1 MNNRK
6 KKLAEDVLE
15 YQPDAVEIEERP
27 VPGKIRWVLYLILG
41 SLVLSVLGAVIFQ
54 VDRIVVAE
62 GELITTAPT
71 IVVQPLSTAMVRSIH
86 VQIGDTVEK
95 GQVLVTL
102 DSTFASADLS
112 QLTKQSLT
120 LGVQIRRIKA
130 ELNNKSFAARSE
142 EGEDGMLQEQVLHQ
156 RKVIFNKNKQT
167 TEDKSAAL
175 EAKLALN
182 AVQRQGQEQ
191 QLKLLRDVEGTA
203 AKLPQNGPEYRLKL
217 LDTQKASAQAANS
230 IDSLKAEEQVTRNEL
245 KQVGSEWQ
253 HFVENQNGEL
263 LEQEV
268 KLRTELEKVLE
279 ELNKAKRMHELV
291 SLRAPE
297 KGIVLKMAKRSVG
310 SIIQQAEPFIT
321 LVPVESTIEVEVDV
335 ETRDIGR
342 IRAGDSVRV
351 KLDAFPFQRHDT
363 LPGIVRIISED
374 AHQRNNQQPEAM
386 VDVSPDEKPATAFYK
401 TRVSLLATTLRNVP
415 EGFRLMPGMKVR
427 AEIKVGRRSVI
438 SYFLYPIIRAFDE
451 SLREP

>member
-1 MNNRK
+1 MNK
-6 KKLAEDVLE
+6 GKTKLSEDVLE

-27 VPGKIRWVLYLILG
+27 VPGRIRWVLYLILG
-41 SLVLSVLGAVIFQ
+41 SLIAVVVGAIIFQ

-62 GELITTAPT
+62 GELITTSPT
-71 IVVQPLSTAMVRSIH
+71 IVVQPLSTAVVRSIH

-102 DSTFASADLS
+102 DPTFASADLS
-112 QLTKQSLT
+112 QLTKQNLT
-120 LGVQIRRIKA
+120 LGVQIRRIQA
-130 ELNNKSFAARSE
+130 ELAHKPFAARPE
-142 EGEDGMLQEQVLHQ
+142 EGEDGLLQEQLLRQ
-156 RKVIFNKNKQT
+156 RKIIYNKNKQM

-191 QLKLLRDVEGTA
+191 QVKLLRDLEGTT
-203 AKLPQNGPEYRLKL
+203 AKLPQNGPEYRLRL
-217 LDTQKASAQAANS
+217 LETQKSRAQAANAVE
-230 IDSLKAEEQVTRNEL
+230 SLQAEEQVTRNEL
-245 KQVGSEWQ
+245 KQVQSEWQ
-253 HFVENQNGEL
+253 RFIEEQNGEL
-263 LEQEV
+263 MEQEV

-310 SIIQQAEPFIT
+310 SIIQAAEPLIT
-321 LVPVESTIEVEVDV
+321 LVPSDSAIEVEVDV

-342 IRAGDSVRV
+342 IRPGDAVRV

-363 LPGIVRIISED
+363 LPGIVRVISED
-374 AHQRNNQQPEAM
+374 AYQRNNPPEA
-386 VDVSPDEKPATAFYK
+386 VVETSSDEQPATAFYK
-401 TRVSLLATTLRNVP
+401 TRVSLLSTSLRNVP
-415 EGFRLMPGMKVR
+415 AGFRLMPGMKVR
-427 AEIKVGRRSVI
+427 AEIKVGTRSVI

-451 SLREP
+451 SMREP